1 MVVLTTLIL
10 VFPLVMPELPPPPL
24 IFLWV
29 PVLLMSILLFL
40 ALSPAESPNI
50 GMSSV
55 SARTPLP
62 VTSWKTL
69 VKLKQPKQL
78 SSAKALNTNRLEY
91 CLGTTADIKAGCS
104 VFFTDPSPGSTLTLP
119 FDQPQHSLLGWH
131 VVLVHFAAFAGS
143 AINFSNLPRTE
154 TYPLAYGKD
163 IAAKYS
169 SISGARSCY
178 PGSLDPAKVK
188 GEVIVCLDSFP
199 VVSRETKKLVAEDAG
214 SKGLILI
221 DENDRSAPFDSGP
234 FPFAEVGSTIG
245 SSTSTLTNEI
255 PRHKPEPVMAY
266 FHQEPDIMAPGVAIL
281 AAVIPKVEEGSTSIC
296 KKPPGYAIKS
306 GTSMACPHVT
316 GASAS

>member
-62 VTSWKTL
+62 VTSWKTR

-78 SSAKALNTNRLEY
+78 SSAKALNINRLEY

-104 VFFTDPSPGSTLTLP
+104 VFFTDPSPGST
-119 FDQPQHSLLGWH
+119 
-131 VVLVHFAAFAGS
+131 GS

-266 FHQEPDIMAPGVAIL
+266 FSSRGPNLLTEHSQGVAIL